1 MKDQMR
7 LGERMR
13 VKRIG
18 GQFLLFLIAVLMLHF
33 ELEPVDAAHAK
44 APNIIVILADDLGYS
59 DLSCYGGEINTP
71 NLDGLAKNGLRFTQF
86 YNSARCC
93 PTRAAL
99 LTGLYPHQA
108 GVGMMTADA
117 GEQYPGYRGSI
128 PSYTV
133 TLAEVLKAAGYRTAM
148 SGKWHVGDKISPV
161 ERGFDDFYG
170 FVRGYAVDSFDDR
183 MMIRLPEGRPARNYK
198 TGEYFATDAITDH
211 ALDFVAEARRT
222 KQPWFLY
229 VAYQAPHF
237 PVQSRADDAAP
248 YATTYSKGWDK
259 LRAERLARMKKVGSV
274 AKNTP
279 LTPRSKI
286 HLPEVAK
293 RLGSMTADGNNPA
306 WDALDVDRRADL
318 AGRMKAYA
326 GMVTGMDRNVG
337 RLIADLRRSGELENT
352 LILFLSDNGACAEW
366 EPFGFDLTKPA
377 RVTAGTGIG
386 GATPGMPNILRRGAD
401 LSTMGGANDLFSYGS
416 AWANLSNTPWRLYK
430 HYSHEGGISSPLIVH
445 WPAGIKARGQWRH
458 QPGHIIDIMAT
469 LVDVSAATYPKE
481 RAGVATQPMAG
492 VSLRP
497 AFANHPLPRNAPL
510 FFEHDGSRA
519 VRMGYWKLVSAR
531 GGEWELYN
539 IEADRTELNNLA
551 SQNPDKVSELA
562 ARWEEWARRTHALPR
577 PGGVSSSLRRL
588 MIPND
593 RDSVESRLHLQE

>member
-1 MKDQMR
+1 MK
-7 LGERMR
+7 G
-13 VKRIG
+13 KRIG
-18 GQFLLFLIAVLMLHF
+18 RQVLLLLVAVLLCRL
-33 ELEPVDAAHAK
+33 ELRPVDAAQAK
-44 APNIIVILADDLGYS
+44 APNIVVILADDLGYS

-117 GEQYPGYRGSI
+117 GEKFPGYRGAI
-128 PSYTV
+128 QPYTV
-133 TLAEVLKAAGYRTAM
+133 TLAEALKAAGYSTAM
-148 SGKWHVGDKISPV
+148 SGKWHVGDRVSPI

-170 FVRGYAVDSFDDR
+170 FTRGYAVDSFDER
-183 MMIRLPEGRPARNYK
+183 MMIRLPEGKSQRRYK
-198 TGEYFATDAITDH
+198 PGEYFATDAITDH
-211 ALDFVAEARRT
+211 ALDFLAEARQK

-229 VAYQAPHF
+229 LAYQAPHF

-248 YATTYSKGWDK
+248 YAATYNKGWDK
-259 LRAERLARMKKVGSV
+259 LREERLARMKKVGAA
-274 AKNTP
+274 AKSTP

-286 HLPEVAK
+286 HRPDVAK
-293 RLGSMTADGNNPA
+293 RLGSMTEDGNNPP
-306 WDALDVDRRADL
+306 WDSLAADRRVDL

-326 GMVTGMDRNVG
+326 GMVAGMDRNIG
-337 RLIADLRRSGELENT
+337 RLIADLKRSGELENT

-366 EPFGFDLTKPA
+366 EPFGFDLNKPA
-377 RVTAGTGIG
+377 NVTAGLGINMG
-386 GATPGMPNILRRGAD
+386 TPNSPNVLHRGAE
-401 LSTMGGANDLFSYGS
+401 LSALGGANTLFSYGS

-458 QPGHIIDIMAT
+458 QPGHIIDVMGT
-469 LVDVSAATYPKE
+469 LVDVAGASYPKE
-481 RAGVATQPMAG
+481 RAGVTVLPMEG

-497 AFANHPLPRNAPL
+497 AFANQQLLRKAPL

-519 VRMGYWKLVSAR
+519 VRAGDWKLVSAR
-531 GGEWELYN
+531 GGE
-539 IEADRTELNNLA
+539 
-551 SQNPDKVSELA
+551 
-562 ARWEEWARRTHALPR
+562 
-577 PGGVSSSLRRL
+577 
-588 MIPND
+588 
-593 RDSVESRLHLQE
+593 